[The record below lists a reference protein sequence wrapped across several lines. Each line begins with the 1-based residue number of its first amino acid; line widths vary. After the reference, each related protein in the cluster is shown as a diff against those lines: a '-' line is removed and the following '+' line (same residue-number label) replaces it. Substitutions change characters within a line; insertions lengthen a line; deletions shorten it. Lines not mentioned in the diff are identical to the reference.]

1 MKMTTTPLKD
11 LYYQYKDKLSLPKPW
26 DYVVIF
32 VLCLLLTLPTF
43 IIVHHNLKETNW
55 EIPLDRIFL
64 FISIALIYFF
74 LLKKIKK
81 VILICIIVYML
92 ILLYGTLFGNYGFY
106 RLYDDYRSMM
116 YTMDENP
123 YPQDIIINK
132 LLPFPNKYKV
142 LKAIDFNTPK
152 VRNFAVWSTTQNFKN
167 VSHLKKYFE
176 YRTTIQCFAV
186 FKEIKKRWN
195 YVNDPQGN
203 NYIASAS
210 ESLEHFSGDCDD
222 HAILMAAGI
231 KAVGGIPRLIH
242 TDAHIYP
249 EMLIGTKRDLE
260 KINYLIHEVLFTQES
275 KNKPLHYHID
285 ERGYIWLNLDY
296 TANYPGGKFMSEA
309 ILGQLTLND

>member
-1 MKMTTTPLKD
+1 MTTTSIKD
-11 LYYQYKDKLSLPKPW
+11 LYHQYKDRLSSVKPW
-26 DYVVIF
+26 SRVVILI
-32 VLCLLLTLPTF
+32 LCLLLTLPTF
-43 IIVHHNLKETNW
+43 IIAHHNLKETNW
-55 EIPLDRIFL
+55 KIPFDRFLL
-64 FISIALIYFF
+64 FICITIIYY
-74 LLKKIKK
+74 LLFQKIKK
-81 VILICIIVYML
+81 IIIVSIVIYILIL
-92 ILLYGTLFGNYGFY
+92 SYGTFFGNYGFY
-106 RLYDDYRSMM
+106 NLYDDYRSMM

-132 LLPFPNKYKV
+132 LLPFPNKSKV
-142 LKAIDFNTPK
+142 LKAIDFNNPK

-167 VSHLKKYFE
+167 VSHLKDFFE

-186 FKEIKKRWN
+186 FKEIKKKWN

-203 NYIASAS
+203 NYIADAS
-210 ESLEHFSGDCDD
+210 ESIEHFSGDCDD

-260 KINYLIHEVLFTQES
+260 KVNYLIHKVLFIQES

-296 TANYPGGKFMSEA
+296 TANYPGGKFMSET
-309 ILGQLTLND
+309 ILGQLTLSN